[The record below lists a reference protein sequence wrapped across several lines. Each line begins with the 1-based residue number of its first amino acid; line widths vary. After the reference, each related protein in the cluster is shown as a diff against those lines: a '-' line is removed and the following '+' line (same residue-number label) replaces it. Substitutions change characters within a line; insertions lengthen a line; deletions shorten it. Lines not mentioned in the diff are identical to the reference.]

1 MTQII
6 WIARHGSRLDFADPE
21 WCINAP
27 RPHDPPL
34 SPNGMHQGGQ
44 LAQRLKPERITH
56 LFSSPFLRA
65 VETANVVAEDLD
77 LSMRIEPGF
86 SEWLNRAWFPAPP
99 ETLSVDELARRFP
112 RIDRDYRPRGSAR
125 YGESGEEAL
134 RRSGETAVRLA
145 HDFRED
151 FLIVGHGAS
160 VLGAT
165 AGLLRL
171 APDDPAQKLLPQ
183 MPFGCLVKL
192 VRQADAW
199 VMELA
204 CDTSHL
210 KEIGGGDRF
219 V

>member
-1 MTQII
+1 MTQVI
-6 WIARHGSRLDFADPE
+6 WIARHGSRLDFADPD
-21 WCINAP
+21 WCVNAP
-27 RPHDPPL
+27 RPHDTPL
-34 SPNGMHQGGQ
+34 SPNGIVQAGE
-44 LAQRLKPERITH
+44 LARRLQQERITY

-65 VETANVVAEDLD
+65 VETANIVAEDLD
-77 LSMRIEPGF
+77 LSIKIEPGF
-86 SEWLNRAWFPAPP
+86 SEWLNSAWFREPP
-99 ETLSVDELARRFP
+99 ETLPVDELTRRFP
-112 RIDRDYRPRGSAR
+112 RIDHDYRPRGIAS
-125 YGESGEEAL
+125 YGESGDEAL

-145 HDFRED
+145 HEFSED

-165 AGLLRL
+165 AALLRL
-171 APDDPAQKLLPQ
+171 APGEPPQGLLPQ

-210 KEIGGGDRF
+210 TETGGGERF